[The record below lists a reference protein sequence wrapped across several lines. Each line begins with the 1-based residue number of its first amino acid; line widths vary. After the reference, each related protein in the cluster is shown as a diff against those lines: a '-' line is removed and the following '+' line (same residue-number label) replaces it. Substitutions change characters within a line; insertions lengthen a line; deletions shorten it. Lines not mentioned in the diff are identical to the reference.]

1 MYAIDLTKLVEIF
14 CEADDFCQLHQ
25 QYLQS
30 HGLPSNLCSCSKA
43 GRKSQLSSSEVL
55 CILLFYPLSGMKNFQ
70 YYYQRLVEPC
80 LKDYFPN
87 LVSYTRFV
95 ELISQHWQLMWML
108 AQYKTSQSLRTGH
121 YYIDSKKLPVC
132 DNRRIHQHKVFSLI
146 ASRGKS
152 STGWYYGLKIHLVM
166 RFAARNHL
174 GQIVNFLLTTGSKA
188 DNNHK
193 VLALLLKDLQ
203 GTCYGDKGYITS
215 LFEKF
220 YQDGLQLV
228 TKTRKNMKQLLL
240 NLSDA
245 LMLRKR
251 GIIES
256 VNDILMTVCDI
267 EHTRHRSPINA
278 ITHILASLAAY
289 CYLEQKPSLIQDFK
303 ILQ

>member
-1 MYAIDLTKLVEIF
+1 MYAIDLTKLIEIF

-25 QYLQS
+25 EYLQV
-30 HGLPSNLCSCSKA
+30 HGLPSNLDSCSKA
-43 GRKSQLSSSEVL
+43 GRKAQLSSSEVM

-70 YYYQRLVEPC
+70 YYYQRMVEPC
-80 LKDYFPN
+80 LQDYFPG

-95 ELISQHWQLMWML
+95 ELISQHWQEMWMFT
-108 AQYKTSQSLRTGH
+108 QYKTNQSLRTGH

-132 DNRRIHQHKVFSLI
+132 HNRRIHQHKVFSGM

-152 STGWYYGLKIHLVM
+152 STGWYYGLKLHLVI
-166 RFAARNHL
+166 NHL
-174 GQIVNFLLTTGSKA
+174 GQVVSFLLTTGAKA

-193 VLALLLKDLQ
+193 ALELLLKDLK
-203 GTCYGDKGYITS
+203 GTCYGDKGYISS

-220 YQDGLQLV
+220 YQGGLQLI

-278 ITHILASLAAY
+278 ITHILASLGAY
-289 CYLEQKPSLIQDFK
+289 CYLEHKPSLVQDFK
-303 ILQ
+303 ILC